1 MKKNLKKL
9 RLNRETLALLDS
21 KAVFGGAAA
30 IDTSCTEPCG
40 CATGCSEEQAC
51 ADILADNRVAFQ

>member
-21 KAVFGGAAA
+21 RVVPAPLGGAAA
-30 IDTSCTEPCG
+30 AIVTSCTYPCD
-40 CATGCSEEQAC
+40 CPTGCT
-51 ADILADNRVAFQ
+51 ADQPCLETAGRV

>member
-1 MKKNLKKL
+1 MKKNPKKL
-9 RLNRETLALLDS
+9 RLNRETLALLES
-21 KAVFGGAAA
+21 KAVFGGAA

-51 ADILADNRVAFQ
+51 MDILADNRVAFG